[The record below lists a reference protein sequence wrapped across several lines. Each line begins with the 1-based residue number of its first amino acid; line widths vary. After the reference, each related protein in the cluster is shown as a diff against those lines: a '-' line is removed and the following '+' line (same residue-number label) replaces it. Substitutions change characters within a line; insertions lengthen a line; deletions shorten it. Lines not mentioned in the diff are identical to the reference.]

1 MSFISWK
8 LGNVCSIVVVDIMA
22 VDIKL
27 SLVAHLNVLQW
38 MKFYKPLWW
47 KLFVIVVFVVAAV
60 ISGFI
65 HVNVSHPPTQ
75 KRHHRA

>member
-27 SLVAHLNVLQW
+27 SLVAHLNALQ
-38 MKFYKPLWW
+38 
-47 KLFVIVVFVVAAV
+47 
-60 ISGFI
+60 
-65 HVNVSHPPTQ
+65 
-75 KRHHRA
+75 